1 MERRLARRI
10 IDGALARAD
19 LEAGLEEG
27 VLGWWRSH
35 GCTCGRA
42 APGASAAASS
52 GLLVAGRSDDGFQVP
67 RVAMGLGGPMLP
79 VNLAEAVEALK
90 VSRGVGIIW

>member
-1 MERRLARRI
+1 MERRFRRGVV
-10 IDGALARAD
+10 DGALAGAD

-42 APGASAAASS
+42 APGASAAAFSVQ
-52 GLLVAGRSDDGFQVP
+52 LVAGRLDDGFRVP
-67 RVAMGLGGPMLP
+67 RVALGLEGPMLP
-79 VNLAEAVEALK
+79 VNLG
-90 VSRGVGIIW
+90 RGCGRR

>member
-1 MERRLARRI
+1 MERRLRRGI
-10 IDGALARAD
+10 VDGALAGAD

-35 GCTCGRA
+35 GCTCWRA

-52 GLLVAGRSDDGFQVP
+52 VLLVAGRLDDGFRVP
-67 RVAMGLGGPMLP
+67 RVAIGLGGPMLP
-79 VNLAEAVEALK
+79 RQFG
-90 VSRGVGIIW
+90 RGCVGGAKSE